1 MAVSKNIILGSG
13 KLYMKKMSA
22 SDTLDTTTLCTD
34 DNQIGLIKGGAQ
46 LSYSAEKADIFDDL
60 KVVQKRFITR
70 EEVKFQTGLI
80 TFDLQALGTIA
91 GNANYTTASGKNTLK
106 LGGPEGREIEKVA
119 LAFVHTKSDNKKITV
134 SMIATN
140 DNGLTLAFN
149 PDEATQIDAEF
160 VAVAGSDSNGT
171 LVIIEEETA
180 AA

>member
-22 SDTLDTTTLCTD
+22 SDTLDTTTLCVD

-46 LSYSAEKADIFDDL
+46 LSYSAEKADIYDDL
-60 KVVQKRFITR
+60 KIVQKRFITS
-70 EEVKFQTGLI
+70 EEVKFSTGLI
-80 TFDLQALGTIA
+80 TFDLEALGLLA
-91 GNANYTTASGKNTLK
+91 GNANYVPATGKNTLK

-119 LAFVHTKSDNKKITV
+119 LAFVHEKSDGKKITV

-160 VAVAGSDSNGT
+160 VAVAGSDTNGT

>member
-22 SDTLDTTTLCTD
+22 SDTLDTTTLCVD

-46 LSYSAEKADIFDDL
+46 LSYSAEKADIYDDL
-60 KVVQKRFITR
+60 KIVQKRFITS
-70 EEVKFQTGLI
+70 EEVKFSTGLI
-80 TFDLQALGTIA
+80 TFDLEALGLLA
-91 GNANYTTASGKNTLK
+91 GNANYASATGKNTLK

-119 LAFVHTKSDNKKITV
+119 LAFVHEKSDGKKITV

-140 DNGLTLAFN
+140 DGGLTLAFN

>member
-13 KLYMKKMSA
+13 KLYMQKMSA

-60 KVVQKRFITR
+60 KVVQKRFITS
-70 EEVKFQTGLI
+70 EEVKFTTGLI

-91 GNANYTTASGKNTLK
+91 GNATYSSTTGKNTLK
-106 LGGPEGREIEKVA
+106 LGGPEGREIDKVA
-119 LAFVHTKSDNKKITV
+119 LAFVHTKSDGKKITV

-140 DNGLTLAFN
+140 DGGLSIGFKT
-149 PDEATQIDAEF
+149 DEATQIDAEF
-160 VAVAGSDSNGT
+160 VAVAGSDNNGT

-180 AA
+180 TA